1 VNLRQLRITLLA
13 ILTFVLAG
21 SILPAPAR
29 AADLKLWYTQPARV
43 WMTEALPIGNGR
55 LGGMIFGSVAQEHI
69 QFNEDS
75 LWSGA
80 PDPMSGNRPGGAAH
94 LKQIQDLLTQG
105 NSQEAQPLIQQYF
118 YGNIRDFG
126 AYQPFGDLMID
137 VHPAADAAGATDYR
151 RELDLS
157 QGVSRV
163 HYSLGGASYDREYF
177 CSYPDQVMVL
187 HYTCGKP
194 GSLNLSVHATSAQ
207 AGATVTA
214 DAATLTLSGKVGG
227 NNLGFQAVI
236 AVHPEGASAQSA
248 AGKGSVE
255 ISHADSVTVI
265 LAAATEYLATSPTY
279 RGNDF
284 AAANAKVIAAVK
296 DRPYADL
303 LAAHEKD
310 YTALF
315 NRVNLDLGQS
325 GGGKPPTDQRLTAF
339 HNGAAD
345 PGLEA
350 LFFQFGRYILISSS
364 REGGLPT
371 NRQGLWNNDAKVQ
384 WGADFPTMMNLEMMY
399 WPVETTN
406 LAECATPLIDMIDR
420 MRIGGRIT
428 AKTAYGTDGWTV
440 NYSTNPWGFTAGGTS
455 PYQYFPAGGAWL
467 CQHVWEHYAFSQDKD
482 YLQKT
487 AYPIMKEAA
496 QFWVDHLI
504 ADADGTLVSSPS
516 ESPEH
521 GPFVAGATMDQEI
534 IWDLFTHCIA
544 ASTALDTDADFRAKL
559 TDMRQRLSPLKIG
572 HLGQLQE
579 WKTDNDDPTDTHKHA
594 SHLFAVY
601 PGSQISPITTPDLAA
616 AAMKS
621 LTFRGDGGPG
631 WSFAWKIGFWARLL
645 DAEHAHH
652 MLQIQ
657 MTPTADTSPRSNNAG
672 TYANLFD
679 ARPPLQVDGN
689 FAATAAI
696 AEMLLQSQNGEIH
709 LLPALPKAWPAGS
722 VTGLRARGG
731 FVVDEAWANGALVSA
746 TIHTTVAG
754 PCRVR
759 AGGSLAVLDPSSTSI
774 RNPGPNVIEFDASS
788 GQTYRMGTAAK

>member
-1 VNLRQLRITLLA
+1 VVA
-13 ILTFVLAG
+13 FVAAG
-21 SILPAPAR
+21 WIALAPAR
-29 AADLKLWYTQPARV
+29 GADLKLWYTQPAKV
-43 WMTEALPIGNGR
+43 WMTQALPIGNGR
-55 LGGMIFGSVAQEHI
+55 LGGMVFGSVAQEHI

-75 LWSGA
+75 LWTGA
-80 PDPMSGNRPGGAAH
+80 PDPTSGNKPGGAAH
-94 LKQIQDLLTQG
+94 LKQIQDMLAQG
-105 NSQEAQPLIQQYF
+105 DSQDAQQLIQQYF
-118 YGNIRDFG
+118 YGNIRNFG
-126 AYQPFGDLMID
+126 GYQPFGDLLID
-137 VHPAADAAGATDYR
+137 VHPTADAAGASDYR

-157 QGVSRV
+157 QGVARV
-163 HYSLGGASYDREYF
+163 HYSLGGANYDREYF
-177 CSYPDQVMVL
+177 ASFPDQVMVL
-187 HYTCGKP
+187 HYTCDKP
-194 GSLNLSVHATSAQ
+194 GLLNLSVHATCAQ
-207 AGATVTA
+207 AGATIAA
-214 DAATLTLSGKVGG
+214 DGAKLTIDGKLAG
-227 NNLGFQAVI
+227 NGLGFGAVI
-236 AVHPEGASAQSA
+236 SVRPEGASAQVA
-248 AGKGSVE
+248 AGQGSVDVT
-255 ISHADSVTVI
+255 HADSVTII

-279 RGNDF
+279 RGNDY
-284 AAANAKVIAAVK
+284 AAANAKAIAAVK
-296 DRPYADL
+296 DRSYADL

-315 NRVNLDLGQS
+315 SRVNLDLGES
-325 GGGKPPTDQRLTAF
+325 DNEKLPTDQRLTAF
-339 HNGAAD
+339 HKGAAD

-364 REGGLPT
+364 REGSLPT
-371 NRQGLWNNDAKVQ
+371 NRQGLWNNDAKAQ

-406 LAECATPLIDMIDR
+406 LPECATPLIDMIDR
-420 MRIGGRIT
+420 MRVGGRIT
-428 AKTAYGTDGWTV
+428 AKTAYGASGWTV
-440 NYSTNPWGFTAGGTS
+440 NFSTNPWGFTAGGTS

-467 CQHVWEHYAFSQDKD
+467 CQHVWEHYAFSKDKD

-504 ADADGTLVSSPS
+504 ADSDGTLVSSPS

-534 IWDLFTHCIA
+534 IWDLFTHCIDA
-544 ASTALDTDADFRAKL
+544 ATALNTDADFRAKL

-579 WKTDNDDPTDTHKHA
+579 WKTDNDDPTDTHKHV

-616 AAMKS
+616 AAVKS

-631 WSFAWKIGFWARLL
+631 WGFAWKIGFWARLL

-657 MTPTADTSPRSNNAG
+657 LTPTSDITARSNNAG
-672 TYANLFD
+672 TYANMFD

-689 FAATAAI
+689 LAATAAI

-731 FVVDEAWANGALVSA
+731 FVVDETWANGAIVSA
-746 TIHTTVAG
+746 TIHATVG
-754 PCRVR
+754 ETCRVR
-759 AGGSLAVLDPSSTSI
+759 AGSALSLLDPGSPAL
-774 RNPGPNVIEFDASS
+774 RNPGPNVVEFDALA
-788 GQTYRMGTAAK
+788 GQAYRVGPAAK